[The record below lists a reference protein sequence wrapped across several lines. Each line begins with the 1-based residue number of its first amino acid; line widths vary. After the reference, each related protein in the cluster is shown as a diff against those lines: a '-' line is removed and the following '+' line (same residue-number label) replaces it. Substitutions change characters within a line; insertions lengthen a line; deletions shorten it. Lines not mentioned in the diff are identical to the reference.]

1 VTKRR
6 VNALEYRII
15 PVLDNTVNYI
25 EMHLEE
31 REREDFFRLKRIK
44 TLHEVKAARN
54 RVFSN

>member
-1 VTKRR
+1 
-6 VNALEYRII
+6 
-15 PVLDNTVNYI
+15 VLDNTVNYI